1 MTRFFEEIRTTD
13 FCKENEHYWLQY
25 AIAKLFAH
33 DYPSAN
39 MFFNNAYAYA
49 EKKQKRIGG
58 TANYTFQ
65 IDNHFARYLLEC
77 EMEFGTKDTC
87 MPQFR
92 KAHELLINPANKVIV
107 RFYTYKVA
115 RNYYR
120 FYERF
125 FKDLKDE
132 EKREFVR
139 ACDEM
144 YRRAKWYI
152 DSDDAGFSRKE
163 DVRKTLN
170 EMLMITSEN
179 KQYLK

>member
-1 MTRFFEEIRTTD
+1 MYVECTGTEDDRGDLEDATKLYIET
-13 FCKENEHYWLQY
+13 KGEHAL
-25 AIAKLFAH
+25 I
-33 DYPSAN
+33 
-39 MFFNNAYAYA
+39 
-49 EKKQKRIGG
+49 
-58 TANYTFQ
+58 
-65 IDNHFARYLLEC
+65 
-77 EMEFGTKDTC
+77 
-87 MPQFR
+87 QFS
-92 KAHELLINPANKVIV
+92 
-107 RFYTYKVA
+107 
-115 RNYYR
+115 

-144 YRRAKWYI
+144 YSRAKWYI
-152 DSDDAGFSRKE
+152 ESDDAGFSRKE